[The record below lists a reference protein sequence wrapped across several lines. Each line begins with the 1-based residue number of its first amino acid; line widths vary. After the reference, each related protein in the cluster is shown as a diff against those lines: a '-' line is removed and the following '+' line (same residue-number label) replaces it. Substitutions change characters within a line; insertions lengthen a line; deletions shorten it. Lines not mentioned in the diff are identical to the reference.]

1 MMSEQIAVRNQ
12 RLLGEMIT
20 EKGIVWTA
28 RAVKTGHELL
38 STNIDQTQYVTNIQM
53 DKPTE

>member
-1 MMSEQIAVRNQ
+1 MMSEQIVVRNQ

-20 EKGIVWTA
+20 EKGIVWTT